1 MWGRADSARPLNF
14 GGIALQE
21 ILRDI
26 VGSII
31 GEDAEININEKES
44 AAGIVVLELSVAK
57 ENMGKVIGRK
67 GRIAKALRTVMKAC
81 ANKRNKKV
89 IVEII

>member
-1 MWGRADSARPLNF
+1 M
-14 GGIALQE
+14 QE

-26 VGSII
+26 VSAII
-31 GEDAEININEKES
+31 GEDAEINITEKDS
-44 AAGIVVLELSVAK
+44 ANGMIVLELSVAK

-89 IVEII
+89 IIEIV

>member
-1 MWGRADSARPLNF
+1 M
-14 GGIALQE
+14 QE

-26 VGSII
+26 VGAII
-31 GEDAEININEKES
+31 GEDAEINISEKEN
-44 AAGIVVLELSVAK
+44 ANGMVVLELSVAK

-81 ANKRNKKV
+81 ANKRNQKV
-89 IVEII
+89 SIEIV

>member
-1 MWGRADSARPLNF
+1 M
-14 GGIALQE
+14 QE

-26 VGSII
+26 VIAII
-31 GEDAEININEKES
+31 GEDAEINITEKNS
-44 AAGIVVLELSVAK
+44 AAGIIVLELSVAK

-81 ANKRNKKV
+81 ANKRNQKV
-89 IVEII
+89 IIEIV

>member
-1 MWGRADSARPLNF
+1 M
-14 GGIALQE
+14 QE

-26 VGSII
+26 VGAII
-31 GEDAEININEKES
+31 GEDAEININEKNN
-44 AAGIVVLELSVAK
+44 ANGIIVLELSVAK

-81 ANKRNKKV
+81 ANKRNQKV
-89 IVEII
+89 IIEII